1 MRRPWDALALL
12 AIAVALFIAAVWAFD
27 REAQIEDEQMRR
39 FHEANRAAVEQ

>member
-12 AIAVALFIAAVWAFD
+12 AIAVAVFLAAVCAFD
-27 REAQIEDEQMRR
+27 REGQSEDVRLER